1 MTIGQASTFIVY
13 SEDFCR
19 DFNCSFSRGSG
30 TSLAAIACYIVA
42 GMGFF
47 FTKDYPGNE
56 ELGKLNQKKTQQS
69 DPESVEEDRIPES
82 VEEDREYDYQDE
94 IYDDG
99 SQNDD
104 NEGFSV

>member
-1 MTIGQASTFIVY
+1 MAGLMTIGQASIFIVY

-19 DFNCSFSRGSG
+19 DYNCSFSRGSG

-42 GMGFF
+42 GLGFF

-56 ELGKLNQKKTQQS
+56 DLGKLNQKKTQQS
-69 DPESVEEDRIPES
+69 DPESVEEDR
-82 VEEDREYDYQDE
+82 EYEYQDE
-94 IYDDG
+94 IYSDG
-99 SQNDD
+99 SNNDD